1 MHDTVAKAADV
12 PVTTKLTSKEAPGET
27 GAAVISAEPFDY
39 PLERDAI
46 ALIVIDMQRDF
57 IEPGGFGAS
66 LGNDV
71 SLLQAIVPTTAQL
84 IQGFRDAGRPV
95 IHTREC
101 HKRDL
106 SDCPPAK
113 RDRGAPSLRIGDP
126 GPMGRVLISGEPG
139 AEIIP
144 ELAALPGETV
154 IDKPG
159 KGAFYATE
167 LSAILK
173 AAGITQLV
181 FAGVTTEVCV
191 QTTMREANDRGY
203 SCLLATDATESYFP
217 AFKQAAIEMIRAQG
231 AIVGW
236 TAPTAAIVEALNG

>member
-1 MHDTVAKAADV
+1 M
-12 PVTTKLTSKEAPGET
+12 
-27 GAAVISAEPFDY
+27 AEIATALPFAFRFD
-39 PLERDAI
+39 PARS

-57 IEPGGFGAS
+57 IEPGGFGAA

-71 SLLQAIVPTTAQL
+71 TPLQAIIPATARL
-84 IQGFRDAGRPV
+84 IAAARGAGLPV

-101 HKRDL
+101 HRPDL

-113 RDRGAPSLRIGDP
+113 RDRGNPALRIGDP
-126 GPMGRVLISGEPG
+126 GPMGRILIAGEPG
-139 AEIIP
+139 AEIVP
-144 ELAALPGETV
+144 ELAPAPGELV

-159 KGAFYATE
+159 KGAFHATG
-167 LSAILK
+167 LGDHLASL
-173 AAGITQLV
+173 GIEALI

-203 SCLLATDATESYFP
+203 DGLLAEDATESYFP
-217 AFKQAAIEMIRAQG
+217 EFKAATLAMIRAQG

-236 TAPTAAIVEALNG
+236 TAPVAGIEAALDG